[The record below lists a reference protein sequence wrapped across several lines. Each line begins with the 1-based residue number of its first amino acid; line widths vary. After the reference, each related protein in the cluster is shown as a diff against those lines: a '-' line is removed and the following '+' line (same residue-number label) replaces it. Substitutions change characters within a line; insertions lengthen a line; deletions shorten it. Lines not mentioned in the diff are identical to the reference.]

1 MSLVENWIR
10 DLNYIDSAKRD
21 KKFTRIRS
29 IDFVKGLA
37 ICLIVLGHTGE
48 IWVSQEWLW
57 AHAMLFPILDV
68 FGPSLFIFLSALSV
82 VFSCKK
88 KECVISERVIK
99 QGIYTRTIVIVLLG
113 LVFNIITSPASKEY
127 PFPSNLF
134 AWNIL
139 MFIGFSQIFCY
150 YAIKLSKELRIV
162 LGILIVFFADPIREY
177 MFLNKDTNP
186 IIFVIHYIL
195 ISPAPHNPVF
205 PYVALALFS
214 TIYGE
219 YIFEAMIFETP
230 DSYMDTFKTF
240 IKHGII
246 YTIAGVLF
254 GLELITATGLP
265 ASDYIFVEYIPIM
278 QQAPPWA
285 IHIEGLP
292 RFIIRGTGSNIL
304 YVLGMALLIIG
315 ISFYFIDYKHLR
327 NPFQNSLIDMW
338 VFYGQVSLS
347 IFFIHYIGA
356 FFFYRALNVVFFF
369 PIIIPW
375 IGFLGILMYLWNKEA
390 DGKGSFEWLIANM
403 GGGKKKKKKKNTP
416 II

>member
-1 MSLVENWIR
+1 MSLLEDFIK
-10 DLNYIDSAKRD
+10 DLNYIETAKRD

-37 ICLIVLGHTGE
+37 ICLIIVGHTGE
-48 IWVSQEWLW
+48 QWVSDAWRW

-88 KECVISERVIK
+88 KECVIPERVIR
-99 QGIYTRTIVIVLLG
+99 QGIYLRTIIVLLLG
-113 LVFNIITSPASKEY
+113 VVFNITTSPPTAIY

-134 AWNIL
+134 GWNIL

-150 YAIKLSKELRIV
+150 YAIKISRELRIV
-162 LGILIVFFADPIREY
+162 SAILIVFFADPIRQY
-177 MFLNKDTNP
+177 MYLNKDSNP
-186 IIFVIHYIL
+186 IIFVIHYL
-195 ISPAPHNPVF
+195 LVSPAPHNPLF
-205 PYVALALFS
+205 PYIALALFS

-230 DSYMDTFKTF
+230 DAYMETFKTF
-240 IKHGII
+240 IRHGII
-246 YTIAGVLF
+246 FTIAGVLF
-254 GLELITATGLP
+254 GAEIIGANGLP
-265 ASDYIFVEYIPIM
+265 PDDYIFVQLIPIM
-278 QQAPPWA
+278 QEAPPWA
-285 IHIEGLP
+285 LQINGLP

-315 ISFYFIDYKHLR
+315 ISFYLIDYKHLK
-327 NPFQNSLIDMW
+327 NPFQNNIINMW
-338 VFYGQVSLS
+338 VFYGRVSLS

-356 FFFYRALNVVFFF
+356 FFFYRALDVVFFF

-375 IGFLGILMYLWNKEA
+375 IGFLGLLMYLWNKEA
-390 DGKGSFEWLIANM
+390 DGVGSFEWLISNM
-403 GGGKKKKKKKNTP
+403 GKSKKKKKPKSSLV
-416 II
+416 